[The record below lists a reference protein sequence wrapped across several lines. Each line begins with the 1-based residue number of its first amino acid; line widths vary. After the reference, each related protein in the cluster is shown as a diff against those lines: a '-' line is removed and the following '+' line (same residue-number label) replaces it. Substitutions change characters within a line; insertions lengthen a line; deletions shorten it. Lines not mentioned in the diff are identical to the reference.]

1 MQDLIQ
7 NPAIL
12 WFALG
17 LAFLLIELAL
27 PGLIIIFF
35 GVGAWITA
43 LTYLIFDFG
52 FNSQLVI
59 FILSSLV
66 SLALLRRFLLK
77 DKSPAAT
84 YLNANELN
92 HEFIGHTC
100 TVSETILPGPEGGR
114 VQFRGTNWKAISQV
128 PVTAGETVRI
138 IAQDSI
144 VLVVQPLT

>member
-1 MQDLIQ
+1 MDELIQ
-7 NPAIL
+7 NPAII
-12 WFALG
+12 WFIIG
-17 LAFLLIELAL
+17 LAFLLAELAL

-52 FNSQLVI
+52 FNSQLII

-66 SLALLRRFLLK
+66 SLALLRRFLVK
-77 DKSPAAT
+77 DKNPAPP
-84 YLNANELN
+84 YLNSNELN
-92 HEFIGHTC
+92 QEFIGHTC
-100 TVSETILPGPEGGR
+100 TVSEPILPGPNGGR
-114 VQFRGTNWKAISQV
+114 VQFRGTNWKAISHV

-138 IAQDSI
+138 IAKDSI